1 LELKKDIL
9 KDVSIDQQER
19 IKKIYTDSN
28 ILPRQIAKVPK
39 KLQTIKNRLS
49 KHAKSLWVFLDHINV
64 PPDNNGA

>member
-1 LELKKDIL
+1 MELKKDIL

-39 KLQTIKNRLS
+39 KLQTI
-49 KHAKSLWVFLDHINV
+49 
-64 PPDNNGA
+64 